1 MSRSEFDIIR
11 NSSRLA
17 DLIGEHATKDVK
29 QNAVIAQIAGVLQ
42 LPVWRVVKKLQRYG
56 AGHIYTPHFI
66 REDTPYNRAKLTSVY
81 GRIVIV
87 LTDGTVLVRDGSCT
101 GLLNKRKARK
111 KLRVEREQKKAEI
124 ENRRQKLKTERMFTD
139 GQGRPSPKRQG
150 QCRGIPCVYNPST
163 FHENFIPRAEDIFRT
178 IHVKF

>member
-1 MSRSEFDIIR
+1 MSHSDFDIIR

-29 QNAVIAQIAGVLQ
+29 QNAVIAQIAGVLR

-56 AGHIYTPHFI
+56 AGYIYTPHFI

-81 GRIVIV
+81 GQIVIV

-101 GLLNKRKARK
+101 GLLNKRKARR
-111 KLRVEREQKKAEI
+111 KLRVEREQKRRKLRIAVRTSKLSECSQTDKAGH
-124 ENRRQKLKTERMFTD
+124 RQSAKANVVESRAF
-139 GQGRPSPKRQG
+139 
-150 QCRGIPCVYNPST
+150 I
-163 FHENFIPRAEDIFRT
+163 IPRRSMRISSLGLRT
-178 IHVKF
+178 YSVLYT